1 MLRKGGQHGMKIN
14 PDQEKPIFIQIA
26 EGIEDGILTGAFPE
40 ESQIPSITEFSVN
53 YKINPATALKGIN
66 LLVDENIIF
75 KKRGVGMFVSKGAVQ
90 QLKKKRQNQFYDNY
104 ISSLIEEAKRL
115 GISSDDIIAMIERGF
130 SR

>member
-1 MLRKGGQHGMKIN
+1 MKIN

-75 KKRGVGMFVSKGAVQ
+75 KKRGVGMFVSKGAVK
-90 QLKKKRQNQFYDNY
+90 QLKEKRQHQFYNNY
-104 ISSLIEEAKRL
+104 VSSLIEEAKRL

-130 SR
+130 SQ